1 MGGVKLLCIRVEGLE
16 VFLVPTL
23 ERGNQINCLIPTNH
37 QETIMQH
44 QITIDCPPEVLL
56 GLHLNAEGFADYLKK
71 QAAISLFKEGK
82 LSSGTAAAW
91 LGISRLAFLRMA
103 FDAGATLLEDS
114 TDDLARE
121 TALL

>member
-1 MGGVKLLCIRVEGLE
+1 
-16 VFLVPTL
+16 
-23 ERGNQINCLIPTNH
+23 
-37 QETIMQH
+37 MQNK
-44 QITIDCPPEVLL
+44 ITINCPPEVLL
-56 GLHLNAEGFADYLKK
+56 GLHRNAEGFADYLKK

-82 LSSGTAAAW
+82 LSSGTGAAW

-114 TDDLARE
+114 ADDLTRE

>member
-1 MGGVKLLCIRVEGLE
+1 
-16 VFLVPTL
+16 
-23 ERGNQINCLIPTNH
+23 
-37 QETIMQH
+37 MQ
-44 QITIDCPPEVLL
+44 QTVTIDCPPEILL

-91 LGISRLAFLRMA
+91 LGMGRVAFLHLA
-103 FDAGATLLEDS
+103 FDAGACLM
-114 TDDLARE
+114 DDTADDYARE